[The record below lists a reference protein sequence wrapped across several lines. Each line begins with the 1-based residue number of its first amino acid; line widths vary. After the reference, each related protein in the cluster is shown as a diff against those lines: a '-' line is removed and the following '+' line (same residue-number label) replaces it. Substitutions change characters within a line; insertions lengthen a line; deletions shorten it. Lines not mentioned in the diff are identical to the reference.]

1 MLTVL
6 QTALEVGLI
15 YGLVALALFI
25 SFSILNIADLSTDGC
40 FTLGCAVGAMLTIA
54 GHPILALF
62 AAMAAGMLSGY
73 ITAFL
78 QTRLGVESILAGI
91 ISNTGLY
98 TINLAVMGF
107 SSNVSITGVDT
118 VFSLFKGLVGGQ
130 WSRLILLA
138 LIAAVI
144 VLVLIRFFG
153 TSLGLSIRATGDSL
167 DMVSASSINPKATIT
182 IGLCLANALTALS
195 GCLIGEYNKFC
206 DINLGTGMVTIA
218 LASLII
224 GEVFAGRRGS
234 VGKRVVCVVLG
245 SIVYRFII
253 ALALPLASWIEMLAG
268 ANLRLQIAFAHIIFN
283 VVTTLLLLPL
293 SGLLEKLAYLVVRG
307 EDKQEEPMRLEYF
320 DTRLFSTPPVAVQQL
335 FREVQ
340 RMADIVTANYRFAM
354 QYYFAPKD
362 LSVDEFDNNE
372 QVIDYLNAEITQNL
386 IELKGLNLRSEDIR
400 LVGSLFH
407 VVNDLERIGDHSM
420 NIVEIGS
427 ARKKEK
433 LRFSGKAEREIEE
446 LSGIVTSMLDKSIH
460 IVRQQITDVEIIG
473 EVIEL
478 ESQVDK
484 LCETLAD
491 HHVERVKNKK
501 CTPRNGMLYLDML
514 NNLERIADHADNL
527 ASSVEPDHHDNRL
540 LW

>member
-253 ALALPLASWIEMLAG
+253 ALALRLNISAEYFKLVSAVIVAVAIAAPNMKDYVHLAKIKSNARK
-268 ANLRLQIAFAHIIFN
+268 LRA
-283 VVTTLLLLPL
+283 L
-293 SGLLEKLAYLVVRG
+293 SGKGDRCLKFPIFPR
-307 EDKQEEPMRLEYF
+307 R
-320 DTRLFSTPPVAVQQL
+320 STP
-335 FREVQ
+335 
-340 RMADIVTANYRFAM
+340 
-354 QYYFAPKD
+354 AP
-362 LSVDEFDNNE
+362 S
-372 QVIDYLNAEITQNL
+372 T
-386 IELKGLNLRSEDIR
+386 RSAPCPISR
-400 LVGSLFH
+400 SGWPTGSLPP
-407 VVNDLERIGDHSM
+407 S
-420 NIVEIGS
+420 S
-427 ARKKEK
+427 ARTAPA
-433 LRFSGKAEREIEE
+433 RARSSMPSPVCSMSIPVPSRSTG
-446 LSGIVTSMLDKSIH
+446 GTSRSCRRTSAAAASATCSRI
-460 IVRQQITDVEIIG
+460 R
-473 EVIEL
+473 
-478 ESQVDK
+478 SR
-484 LCETLAD
+484 A
-491 HHVERVKNKK
+491 
-501 CTPRNGMLYLDML
+501 PR
-514 NNLERIADHADNL
+514 RT
-527 ASSVEPDHHDNRL
+527 
-540 LW
+540 

>member
-73 ITAFL
+73 VTAFL

-138 LIAAVI
+138 LIG
-144 VLVLIRFFG
+144 FFG

-224 GEVFAGRRGS
+224 GEVFAGHRGG
-234 VGKRVVCVVLG
+234 VGKRIVCVVLG

-253 ALALPLASWIEMLAG
+253 ALALRLNISAEYFKLVSAVIVAVAIAAPNMKGYVRLAKIKSNARR
-268 ANLRLQIAFAHIIFN
+268 LRA
-283 VVTTLLLLPL
+283 L
-293 SGLLEKLAYLVVRG
+293 SGKG
-307 EDKQEEPMRLEYF
+307 
-320 DTRLFSTPPVAVQQL
+320 
-335 FREVQ
+335 
-340 RMADIVTANYRFAM
+340 
-354 QYYFAPKD
+354 
-362 LSVDEFDNNE
+362 DE
-372 QVIDYLNAEITQNL
+372 
-386 IELKGLNLRSEDIR
+386 
-400 LVGSLFH
+400 
-407 VVNDLERIGDHSM
+407 
-420 NIVEIGS
+420 
-427 ARKKEK
+427 
-433 LRFSGKAEREIEE
+433 
-446 LSGIVTSMLDKSIH
+446 
-460 IVRQQITDVEIIG
+460 TD
-473 EVIEL
+473 
-478 ESQVDK
+478 
-484 LCETLAD
+484 A
-491 HHVERVKNKK
+491 
-501 CTPRNGMLYLDML
+501 
-514 NNLERIADHADNL
+514 
-527 ASSVEPDHHDNRL
+527 
-540 LW
+540 

>member
-73 ITAFL
+73 VTAFL

-130 WSRLILLA
+130 WSRL
-138 LIAAVI
+138 I

-253 ALALPLASWIEMLAG
+253 ALALRLNISAEYFKLVSAVIVAVAIAAPNMKDYVHLAKIKSNARK
-268 ANLRLQIAFAHIIFN
+268 LRA
-283 VVTTLLLLPL
+283 L
-293 SGLLEKLAYLVVRG
+293 SGKG
-307 EDKQEEPMRLEYF
+307 
-320 DTRLFSTPPVAVQQL
+320 
-335 FREVQ
+335 
-340 RMADIVTANYRFAM
+340 
-354 QYYFAPKD
+354 
-362 LSVDEFDNNE
+362 DE
-372 QVIDYLNAEITQNL
+372 
-386 IELKGLNLRSEDIR
+386 
-400 LVGSLFH
+400 
-407 VVNDLERIGDHSM
+407 
-420 NIVEIGS
+420 
-427 ARKKEK
+427 
-433 LRFSGKAEREIEE
+433 
-446 LSGIVTSMLDKSIH
+446 
-460 IVRQQITDVEIIG
+460 TD
-473 EVIEL
+473 
-478 ESQVDK
+478 
-484 LCETLAD
+484 A
-491 HHVERVKNKK
+491 
-501 CTPRNGMLYLDML
+501 
-514 NNLERIADHADNL
+514 
-527 ASSVEPDHHDNRL
+527 
-540 LW
+540 